1 MSGNMMLLAASGG
14 GSSPFT
20 GLTLMLNS
28 GSIPNAT
35 RGDPPANT
43 STYTNAGSVLPADAT
58 YSAGYVYFNIY
69 PGTYT
74 VEIKGAE
81 GSGSQHGF
89 GATINAT
96 MVSSVTARMIA
107 LIGQAGSGAY
117 SAGGMS
123 ALALSAGGDTYAG
136 ATAILVA
143 GGGGGGYSSSL
154 QAQADGGSTSWPST
168 TRRGTNTDCSGYGG
182 GIYDAGA
189 PFVNG
194 AHTVSSYSCT
204 INTDTEP
211 RAFTNGARGGRM
223 TACGS
228 SVQGGFGGGGGS
240 CPGGGGG
247 YYGGLAGGNS
257 PVQSGGGGGTSYR
270 LTSGGVYISAWSDG
284 TLNGSSRTAEP
295 GTAHGYISI
304 VKV

>member
-14 GSSPFT
+14 GGNPFT
-20 GLTLMLNS
+20 GLTLTLS
-28 GSIPNAT
+28 GAPISTGA
-35 RGDPPANT
+35 RADPLANT
-43 STYTNAGSVLPADAT
+43 SLYTAAGSVLPAGAT
-58 YSAGYVYFNIY
+58 YSNGYIYFDIY

-74 VEIKGAE
+74 VVMKGAE
-81 GSGSQHGF
+81 GSGTQHGY

-96 MVSSVTARMIA
+96 MVSTVTARMIA
-107 LIGQAGSGAY
+107 LIGYAGAGSYGG
-117 SAGGMS
+117 GGMS
-123 ALALSAGGDTYAG
+123 ALALSAGGDTYSG

-143 GGGGGGYSSSL
+143 GGGGGGYSTL
-154 QAQADGGSTSWPST
+154 QAQADGGDTSWSST
-168 TRRGTNTDCSGYGG
+168 TRRGTNTDCSPYG

-194 AHTVSSYSCT
+194 AHIVTQYNCT
-204 INTDTEP
+204 TGSEAA
-211 RAFTNGARGGRM
+211 RAFTNGALGGKT
-223 TACGS
+223 TACS
-228 SVQGGFGGGGGS
+228 DPGGFGGGGGG

-257 PVQSGGGGGTSYR
+257 PTQSGGGGGTSYR

-284 TLNGSSRTAEP
+284 SLNGSSRTANP

-304 VKV
+304 VKA

>member
-1 MSGNMMLLAASGG
+1 MMLLAASGG
-14 GSSPFT
+14 ASNPFT
-20 GLTLMLNS
+20 GLTLTLAGASLPSNQRA
-28 GSIPNAT
+28 N
-35 RGDPPANT
+35 PPAST
-43 STYTNAGSVLPADAT
+43 STYTSAGSVLPADAT

-74 VEIKGAE
+74 VQIKGAE

-107 LIGQAGSGAY
+107 LIGQAGSGNY

-123 ALALSAGGDTYAG
+123 ALALSAGGNTYTG
-136 ATAILVA
+136 ATPILIA
-143 GGGGGGYSSSL
+143 GGGGGGYSTL
-154 QAQADGGSTSWPST
+154 QPEGDGGGTSWSPT
-168 TRRGTNTDCSGYGG
+168 TRRGINTDCPTYGG
-182 GIYDAGA
+182 GVYDAGA
-189 PFVNG
+189 PFNPSF
-194 AHTVSSYSCT
+194 HTVSIYSCT
-204 INTDTEP
+204 VGSGAAQ
-211 RAFTNGARGGRM
+211 AFLSGALGG
-223 TACGS
+223 TVTSCGS
-228 SVQGGFGGGGGS
+228 AEQGGFGGGGGS

-257 PVQSGGGGGTSYR
+257 PSQQGGGGGTSYR

-284 TLNGSSRTAEP
+284 SLNGSSRNANP
-295 GTAHGYISI
+295 GTAHGFISI